1 MSAPFYGRPDAVRIK
16 GDGDY
21 ASKLA
26 QAQALQDNAFIF
38 GMQQAFEQGGGAA
51 ISANRHPKYANSN
64 FTTGDVMDG
73 AAGNFK
79 PQRDTAGNSVLT
91 DFNNQSGFGPGPAT
105 SATTHPQVDP
115 RMLGQDAEARVA
127 MMQQGIQYPGYNNR
141 QQTYQA

>member
-1 MSAPFYGRPDAVRIK
+1 MTAPFYGRPDAVRIK

-51 ISANRHPKYANSN
+51 VSANRHPKYANSN

-73 AAGNFK
+73 SLGNFK
-79 PQRDTAGNSVLT
+79 PQKDMAGNT
-91 DFNNQSGFGPGPAT
+91 IMPDYNNQTGFGPEAAT
-105 SATTHPQVDP
+105 SATTHPQIDP
-115 RMLGQDAEARVA
+115 RMLGQDAEARVH
-127 MMQQGIQYPGYNNR
+127 MMQAGVQYPGHNNR
-141 QQTYQA
+141 QQTYRV

>member
-79 PQRDTAGNSVLT
+79 PKADSSGNTVLT
-91 DFNNQSGFGPGPAT
+91 DFNNQTGFGPAAQ
-105 SATTHPQVDP
+105 SSVTTNPQTDP
-115 RMLGQDAEARVA
+115 RMLGQDAATRVA
-127 MMQQGIQYPGYNNR
+127 LMQQGGQYESCDR
-141 QQTYQA
+141 QQTYRA